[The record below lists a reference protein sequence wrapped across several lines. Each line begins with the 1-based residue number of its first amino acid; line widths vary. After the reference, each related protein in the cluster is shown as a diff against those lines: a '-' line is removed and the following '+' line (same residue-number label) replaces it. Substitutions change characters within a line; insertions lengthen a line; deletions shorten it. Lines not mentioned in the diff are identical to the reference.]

1 MLVTAAALA
10 LIIQSEA
17 VSEIRDWDDVLDT
30 EIGSEWTGP
39 HREYDFW
46 IGEWDANWRGREE
59 DGLHHVANG
68 NHQRHR
74 VFPVLG
80 GKAII
85 ELAQPMEQP
94 SGEARGRGFSIRYY
108 DEAREHWVMAQH
120 WPNPQF
126 DGVAFLDQ
134 LTGRSDHGR
143 IMVYSSA
150 LQQTSDAGN
159 PNIRRYQF
167 SDITADRFRW
177 DGANTTDNG
186 NSWTTWMVVDFDR
199 TGTQPDLPGTSEA
212 FPGQEEDL
220 LCTSAPHGALDTLEG
235 VWSGTA
241 LSPDGSSEPA
251 RLTGTRMLDGCA
263 VLVVFER
270 PDSGYRSFT
279 FWSYA
284 PLFQRWFALYLNNQ
298 PGEGHRYYAGS
309 LAEEGAWFGALPGA
323 AITDETTP
331 FIGNAGGDLTDAP
344 ARIGWTALEDHHVVF
359 RVEVRGGDGEYA
371 MRREYE
377 MRRE

>member
-10 LIIQSEA
+10 LFIQSGAAPE
-17 VSEIRDWDDVLDT
+17 VRDWDDVLDT
-30 EIGSEWTGP
+30 EIDAEWAGA

-59 DGLHHVANG
+59 EGLHHVADG
-68 NHQRHR
+68 THQRHF

-80 GKAII
+80 GKAIV
-85 ELAQPMEQP
+85 ELAQPIEQDA
-94 SGEARGRGFSIRYY
+94 GEAAGRGFSIRYY
-108 DEAREHWVMAQH
+108 DEARGQWVMAQH

-134 LTGRSDHGR
+134 LTGQSDHGR

-150 LQQTSDAGN
+150 LRQTSDAEN
-159 PNIRRYQF
+159 PTIRRYQF
-167 SDITADRFRW
+167 SDIAADRFRW
-177 DGANTTDNG
+177 DGANTTTNGDN
-186 NSWTTWMVVDFDR
+186 WTTWMVVDFDR
-199 TGTQPDLPGTSEA
+199 TGPQPDLPDTSGS
-212 FPGQEEDL
+212 FPGQDEDL
-220 LCTSAPHGALDTLEG
+220 LCASAPHGALDGIEG

-241 LSPDGSSEPA
+241 LSPDGTNEPA

-279 FWSYA
+279 FWSYS
-284 PLFQRWFALYLNNQ
+284 PIFQRWFALYLNNQ
-298 PGEGHRYYAGS
+298 PGEGHRYYAGANA
-309 LAEEGAWFGALPGA
+309 AEGEWFGAVPGA
-323 AITDETTP
+323 AITSETTP
-331 FIGNAGGDLTDAP
+331 FIQNAAGDTSNAP
-344 ARIGWTALEDHHVVF
+344 ARIGWSTLDGDHVVF

-371 MRREYE
+371 MRREYDLT
-377 MRRE
+377 RD